1 MKYSLSRFILGAYL
15 SFLLSP
21 LVFSQAPVEDKAMVV
36 SAHPLASEVGA
47 KIMKEGGNAYDAAIA
62 VQFALAVVYPVA
74 GNIGGGGFLVY
85 RHHTG
90 EVGSLDYREKA
101 PLAASRDMY
110 LDENKDADPQKSRL
124 GHLAAGVPGT
134 VDGMVKIHK
143 RLASLPW
150 EKLLQPAIAL
160 ARDGFELTDR
170 HAQHLN
176 RSLEQ
181 FAQVNDPLPVMSGQ
195 GKWKGGDILKQEDLA
210 MTLERIRDQGR
221 EGFYAGKTAD
231 LIVAEM
237 KRGGGIMRK
246 EDLIRYQS
254 VWRTPLE
261 GEYRGY
267 RLISMPPPSSGGICM
282 LQMLQM
288 IEKYDLNEIPWHSD
302 KMVQLLV
309 EAERRAYADR
319 AKYMGDGDYFP
330 VPVLNLLDPD
340 YVQKRF
346 ANFSFGPGGRAEK
359 MASGLFGM
367 AESEETTHFS
377 IVDPM
382 GNAVSM
388 TTTLNGGYGSKVVVK
403 GAGFLLNN
411 EMDDFSAKP
420 GFPNLY
426 GLVGGEAN
434 AIEPGKRMLSSMTPT
449 ILEKDGNLFMVV
461 GTPGGSTIIT
471 SVMQTIINVIDY
483 GMDMQEAVN
492 AKRFHHQWKPDFI
505 FVEEEGI
512 DEEVREKMKSWG
524 YDFKG
529 RGAIGR
535 VDAIKILPNGK
546 LEGGA
551 DPRGEDKAVGF

>member
-1 MKYSLSRFILGAYL
+1 MKYSVFRFFLGAYL
-15 SFLLSP
+15 IFIASP
-21 LVFSQAPVEDKAMVV
+21 AIFAQAPVEEKAMVV

-47 KIMKEGGNAYDAAIA
+47 MIMKEGGNAYDAAIA

-85 RHHTG
+85 RLNTG
-90 EVGSLDYREKA
+90 EVGALDYREKA

-110 LDENKDADPQKSRL
+110 LDKNDEPDPKKSQF
-124 GHLAAGVPGT
+124 GHLAVGVPGT
-134 VDGMVKIHK
+134 VDGMVTMHK
-143 RLASLPW
+143 KLASLPW
-150 EKLLQPAIAL
+150 EKLVQPSINL
-160 ARDGFELTDR
+160 ARNGFALTEQGAASLNNYYDR
-170 HAQHLN
+170 FNEANGHKLAFTK
-176 RSLEQ
+176 E
-181 FAQVNDPLPVMSGQ
+181 GE
-195 GKWKGGDILKQEDLA
+195 WKAGEILKQSELA
-210 MTLERIRDQGR
+210 ETLERIRDQGR
-221 EGFYAGKTAD
+221 EGFYSGKTAD
-231 LIVAEM
+231 LLVAEM
-237 KRGGGIMRK
+237 QKGGGIITK
-246 EDLIRYQS
+246 EDLAQYRSI
-254 VWRTPLE
+254 WRTPLQ

-267 RLISMPPPSSGGICM
+267 RLISMPPPSSGGICL

-288 IEKYDLNEIPWHSD
+288 IEKYELKEMPWHSD

-319 AKYMGDGDYFP
+319 ATYMGDADYFP
-330 VPVLNLLDPD
+330 VPVVNLLDPT

-346 ANFSFGPGGRAEK
+346 ADFTFGAEGRHK
-359 MASGLFGM
+359 NMASGLFGM
-367 AESEETTHFS
+367 AESEETTHYS

-388 TTTLNGGYGSKVVVK
+388 TTTLNGGYGSKVVVE

-420 GFPNLY
+420 GYPNYY

-449 ILEKDGNLFMVV
+449 ILEKDGELFMVV

-483 GMDMQEAVN
+483 GMNMQEAVI
-492 AKRFHHQWKPDFI
+492 AKRFHHQWKPDVI
-505 FVEEEGI
+505 FTEDESIEQSVRKKLEE
-512 DEEVREKMKSWG
+512 WG
-524 YDFKG
+524 YTFKG
-529 RGAIGR
+529 RGTIGR
-535 VDAIKILPNGK
+535 VDAIRVLPNGN

-551 DPRGEDKAVGF
+551 DTRGDDKAVGF